1 MQRRVP
7 TEVATTLSPVTPV
20 DVPIALLGYGTVGA
34 AVSRLLAESGDEIEH
49 ATGHRLRVTRAL
61 VRDLDKER
69 AFEPEPGVLT
79 TDFEAIR
86 NDPGIAL
93 AAELMGGLEP
103 AGTYVQALLD
113 RGTSVVT
120 ANKQLIAHRGPELF
134 AAAAGAG
141 AQLRFE
147 ACVCAAIPVI
157 KVLREALVATNVHR
171 VLGIV
176 NGTTNFV
183 LGEMEAGRTYE
194 EALAEAQ
201 RLGYAEADP
210 VDDVSGTDAAA
221 KMAILA
227 SVAFG
232 ARVAPDDVEVE
243 GIEAV
248 RPEHVVAA
256 RSLDMTVKLVGQ
268 ATLAN
273 GGFDVRV
280 GPALVDRHHP
290 LASVEGA
297 FNAVMLQGDAIR
309 EITLSGP
316 GAGGVETASAV
327 VADLVSIVGTTGS
340 GFLQEDPARRAL
352 PRLSPAELRSPFY
365 VRIDVEDRAGVLA
378 QIARRLADQ
387 TISVARL
394 VQNQTADGAA
404 LHIVTHEAP
413 AGSLAAALEAI
424 TAMPE
429 TRGAPVALR
438 VVSDRGVEE
447 LGWT

>member
-1 MQRRVP
+1 MAP
-7 TEVATTLSPVTPV
+7 L

-34 AVSRLLAESGDEIEH
+34 AVHRLLVETGEDIER
-49 ATGHRLRVTRAL
+49 ATGRRLRVKRAL
-61 VRDLDKER
+61 VRDLGKTR
-69 AFEPEPGVLT
+69 SYEPEPGVLT
-79 TDFEAIR
+79 TDIEDILR
-86 NDPGIAL
+86 DEEIVL
-93 AAELMGGLEP
+93 AAEVMGGLEP
-103 AGTYVQALLD
+103 AGAYVLDLLR
-113 RGTSVVT
+113 RGVSVVT
-120 ANKQLIAHRGPELF
+120 ANKQLVAHRSPELF
-134 AAAAGAG
+134 AAASESG

-157 KVLREALVATNVHR
+157 KVLREALVATHVHR

-183 LGEMEAGRTYE
+183 LGEMEAGRSYE
-194 EALAEAQ
+194 EALVEAQ

-210 VDDVSGTDAAA
+210 VDDVSGADAAA

-232 ARVAPDDVEVE
+232 ARVAPEDVEVE

-248 RPEHVVAA
+248 RPEHVAAA
-256 RSLDMTVKLVGQ
+256 RALDMTVKLVGQ
-268 ATLAN
+268 ATLVDGAA
-273 GGFDVRV
+273 DVRV

-316 GAGGVETASAV
+316 GAGGIETASAV
-327 VADLVSIVGTTGS
+327 VADLVSIVGTAGP
-340 GFLQEDPARRAL
+340 GFLQDDPARRTLA
-352 PRLSPAELRSPFY
+352 RADPADVRSPFY
-365 VRIDVEDRAGVLA
+365 VRIDVDDRPGVLA
-378 QIARRLADQ
+378 RVAGQLAVEG
-387 TISVARL
+387 ISVARL
-394 VQNQTADGAA
+394 VQSLSAAGAT

-413 AGSLAAALEAI
+413 VASVARSVAAIA
-424 TAMPE
+424 AMPE
-429 TRGAPVALR
+429 ALAPPTALR